1 MLPKLALAFA
11 LGGTAVGL
19 VVYLGMK
26 KTPEVPPP
34 APVVAMQPAATVAV
48 PVSEVAPEPAPA
60 APPASAPRPAAAKP
74 KATVAARS
82 KPAPAASA
90 EAPIPAPAP
99 YIPVIAKA
107 PEPEAMPAPKNIPDA
122 APSPK
127 AEEHK
132 PAPAPRE
139 AKTITIPA
147 GTLVTVRLREALNT
161 EKNSADDNFQA
172 TLDTPLIVDGLV
184 IAERGSLQRGRIV
197 ELARAGRVKGNALL
211 AIQLNELNTSDGQ
224 KVAISTDTFRR
235 EGESSMKGDLAKTG
249 VAAGI
254 GAAIGAI
261 AGGGKGAAIGA
272 GIGGAAGAGT
282 AMATRGKPANLPSE
296 TRISFR
302 ITEAVTLTEKIN

>member
-26 KTPEVPPP
+26 KPAELPPP
-34 APVVAMQPAATVAV
+34 APVAAVQTPASVAV
-48 PVSEVAPEPAPA
+48 PVEEAAPAPAPEPPPAPA
-60 APPASAPRPAAAKP
+60 PKPSATKP
-74 KATVAARS
+74 KATVPVRS
-82 KPAPAASA
+82 KPVQTAST

-99 YIPVIAKA
+99 YIPVITKA
-107 PEPEAMPAPKNIPDA
+107 PEPVDMPAPRNIPDPVPA
-122 APSPK
+122 PK
-127 AEEHK
+127 AEEIK
-132 PAPAPRE
+132 ATPAPRLP
-139 AKTITIPA
+139 KTITIPA
-147 GTLVTVRLREALNT
+147 GTLVTVRLREALST
-161 EKNSADDNFQA
+161 EKNTADEAFHA

-184 IAERGSLQRGRIV
+184 IAERGSTQRGRIV

-211 AIQLNELNTSDGQ
+211 ALQLNELNTSDGQ